1 VTARNRPLFFVG
13 MLSDSISF
21 QIQSVAIGWYVFLL
35 HHRAFDLGL
44 VGLALF
50 LPTFIFALPAGVFA
64 DRVDRRIVVALTA
77 LLEAAAIAAFMLLV
91 AAHAT
96 NLTPYLSALAIVGT
110 ARAFGEPALRSL
122 LPSIVPADQFVRVQS
137 TYASL
142 REHTVILG
150 PALGGVLVAISTTLA
165 LGVAAAGMV
174 AAAVL
179 LAALKIERI
188 VHESPPQLRDA
199 IEGLHF
205 IFSRK
210 IVLSAISLD
219 LFAVLFGGAR
229 ALLPAY
235 ADGIFHIGAQG
246 LGALRSA
253 PAVGAALVA
262 AFIARR
268 PIERHVGPTLLW
280 TVAGFG
286 SATIVFALTTNVIVA
301 LVALALTGGFDMV
314 SVIIRN
320 GLVQLAT
327 PDAMRGRVN
336 AVENVFIG
344 ASNQLGNFESGT
356 LAAFIG
362 VVPAVVAGGVGT
374 IIVIALRT
382 LLFPALRKADRFE
395 VAAAATPSSP

>member
-1 VTARNRPLFFVG
+1 LTARNRPLFFVG

-21 QIQSVAIGWYVFLL
+21 QIQSVAIGWYVFVL

-50 LPTFIFALPAGVFA
+50 LPTFIFALPAGVLT
-64 DRVDRRIVVALTA
+64 DRQDRRVVVALTA
-77 LLEAAAIAAFMLLV
+77 LLEAAAIVAFMLLV
-91 AAHAT
+91 TAHET
-96 NLTPYLSALAIVGT
+96 SLTPYLVALAVVGT

-137 TYASL
+137 AYASL
-142 REHTVILG
+142 RELTVILG

-165 LGVAAAGMV
+165 LGIAATGMVVAA
-174 AAAVL
+174 L
-179 LAALKIERI
+179 LLGALKIERV
-188 VHESPPQLRDA
+188 VHANPPHLRDA
-199 IEGLHF
+199 IEGLRF
-205 IFSRK
+205 IGSRK
-210 IVLSAISLD
+210 IVLAAISLD

-235 ADGIFHIGAQG
+235 ADQIFHIGAQG

-262 AFIARR
+262 AFLSRR

-286 SATIVFALTTNVIVA
+286 AATIVFGLTTNVVVA
-301 LVALALTGGFDMV
+301 LIALALTGGFDMV

-320 GLVQLAT
+320 ALVQLGT
-327 PDAMRGRVN
+327 PDEMRGRVN

-344 ASNQLGNFESGT
+344 ASNQLGDFESGT

-374 IIVIALRT
+374 IVVIALWT
-382 LLFPALRKADRFE
+382 LLFPALRRADRFDT
-395 VAAAATPSSP
+395 VAPAAPSSP

>member
-1 VTARNRPLFFVG
+1 MTARNRPLFFVG

-21 QIQSVAIGWYVFLL
+21 QIQSVAIGWYVFVL

-50 LPTFIFALPAGVFA
+50 LPTFIFALPAGVLT
-64 DRVDRRIVVALTA
+64 DRQDRRVVVALTA
-77 LLEAAAIAAFMLLV
+77 LLEAAAIVAFMLLV
-91 AAHAT
+91 TAHET
-96 NLTPYLSALAIVGT
+96 SLTPYLVALAVVGT

-137 TYASL
+137 AYASL
-142 REHTVILG
+142 RELTVILG

-165 LGVAAAGMV
+165 LGIAATGMVVAA
-174 AAAVL
+174 L
-179 LAALKIERI
+179 LLGALKIERV
-188 VHESPPQLRDA
+188 VHANPPHLRDA
-199 IEGLHF
+199 IEGLRF
-205 IFSRK
+205 IGSRK
-210 IVLSAISLD
+210 IVLAAISLD

-235 ADGIFHIGAQG
+235 ADQIFHIGAQG

-262 AFIARR
+262 AFLSRR

-286 SATIVFALTTNVIVA
+286 AATIVFGLTTNVVVA
-301 LVALALTGGFDMV
+301 LIALALTGGFDMV

-320 GLVQLAT
+320 ALVQLGT
-327 PDAMRGRVN
+327 PDEMRGRVN

-344 ASNQLGNFESGT
+344 ASNQLGDFESGT

-374 IIVIALRT
+374 IVVIALWT
-382 LLFPALRKADRFE
+382 LLFPALRRADRFDT
-395 VAAAATPSSP
+395 VAPAAPSSP